1 MKCNGKISSVLSI
14 QRNAVISLL
23 IFCSN
28 QIFSW
33 SKGTIFLG
41 FLGTWV
47 TTVYLKYQLSV
58 HSTLYFGHAKSFLP
72 RKSSYVRYMQK
83 LLYQLLNSMHVCRR
97 LHFSYPLGAAE
108 DQGHRKN
115 ITKILQDTIFTGTCF
130 SSRITSSWMGK
141 RAGCHPPLQPPIW
154 PHRSIWF
161 VSLFSPHLISNIVSL
176 PVSSA
181 WLLKV
186 QIHNR

>member
-1 MKCNGKISSVLSI
+1 MLLNHFQPPHSNCKYLILKLLTSSLKKLRNNYMKCNGKISSVLSI

-83 LLYQLLNSMHVCRR
+83 LLYQLLNSMYVCRR
-97 LHFSYPLGAAE
+97 LHFSYPLGATE
-108 DQGHRKN
+108 D
-115 ITKILQDTIFTGTCF
+115 
-130 SSRITSSWMGK
+130 
-141 RAGCHPPLQPPIW
+141 
-154 PHRSIWF
+154 
-161 VSLFSPHLISNIVSL
+161 
-176 PVSSA
+176 
-181 WLLKV
+181 
-186 QIHNR
+186 